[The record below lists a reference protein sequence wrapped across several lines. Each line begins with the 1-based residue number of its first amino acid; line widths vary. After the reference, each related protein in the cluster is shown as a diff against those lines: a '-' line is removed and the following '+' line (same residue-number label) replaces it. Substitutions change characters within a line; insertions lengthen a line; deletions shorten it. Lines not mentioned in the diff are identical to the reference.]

1 MKMYVSFLT
10 QCTMFFYRKQKTVK
24 DGQERIL
31 GRSLSEGKF
40 SAYMGIIHTRNKN
53 PFQCQRLVPVK
64 PGFHDTANITTTTQ
78 KQSSYKVEQSS
89 FTLIALFGYKISL
102 CHGCNWLDGNQA

>member
-40 SAYMGIIHTRNKN
+40 RAYIGIIHTRNKN

-89 FTLIALFGYKISL
+89 FTLIALF
-102 CHGCNWLDGNQA
+102 